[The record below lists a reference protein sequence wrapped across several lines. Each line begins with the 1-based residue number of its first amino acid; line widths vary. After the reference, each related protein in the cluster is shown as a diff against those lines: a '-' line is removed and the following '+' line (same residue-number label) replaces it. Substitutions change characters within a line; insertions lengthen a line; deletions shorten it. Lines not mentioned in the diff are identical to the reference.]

1 MTVRIVTDSSCDLP
15 QKMADALGIRIVPL
29 SVRFGDTEYIDRTT
43 ITATEFWSKCA
54 ASATL
59 PETAAPSPGS
69 FEETYRSLAAEG
81 ATAIVVVALSS
92 DLSATMQSAE
102 LAARA
107 MADEAAS
114 LRAMQPS
121 DVAGV
126 VRDLPIAQR
135 QLLAKEMDDDRLTDL
150 HEEMPESDQ
159 LALISNLDINRLI
172 DVLAPEI
179 DVRIVDSRN
188 ASMGLGLTVLACAE
202 LAKTGA
208 SADEVVA
215 RAQSVIPRTRVFAAL
230 DTLDNL
236 KKGGRIG
243 GAKAMLATVMS
254 IKPLIS
260 ITNGLVEEAGK
271 QRTRSKALAHLV
283 DILRNQEVPIERL
296 AVLNAQCADIDA
308 FIAMVKEVYTGEIIV
323 GDIGAVI
330 GTHAGQGT
338 IGIVF
343 LLSA

>member
-15 QKMADALGIRIVPL
+15 QAMADALGIRIVPL

-107 MADEAAS
+107 
-114 LRAMQPS
+114 
-121 DVAGV
+121 VAPG
-126 VRDLPIAQR
+126 
-135 QLLAKEMDDDRLTDL
+135 
-150 HEEMPESDQ
+150 
-159 LALISNLDINRLI
+159 
-172 DVLAPEI
+172 I

-296 AVLNAQCADIDA
+296 AVLNAQCSDIDA

>member
-15 QKMADALGIRIVPL
+15 QGMADALGIRIVPL
-29 SVRFGDTEYIDRTT
+29 SIRFGDTEYIDRTT

-54 ASATL
+54 ASPTL
-59 PETAAPSPGS
+59 PETAAPSPGQ

-81 ATAIVVVALSS
+81 ATAIVVVSLSS

-107 MADEAAS
+107 VT
-114 LRAMQPS
+114 P
-121 DVAGV
+121 G
-126 VRDLPIAQR
+126 
-135 QLLAKEMDDDRLTDL
+135 
-150 HEEMPESDQ
+150 
-159 LALISNLDINRLI
+159 
-172 DVLAPEI
+172 I

-202 LAKTGA
+202 LASTGA

-260 ITNGLVEEAGK
+260 ITNGLVAEAGK

-296 AVLNAQCADIDA
+296 SVLNAQCSDVDA
-308 FIAMVKEVYTGEIIV
+308 FVAMVKEVYSGEIII

>member
-15 QKMADALGIRIVPL
+15 QAMADALGIRIVPL

-107 MADEAAS
+107 
-114 LRAMQPS
+114 
-121 DVAGV
+121 VAPG
-126 VRDLPIAQR
+126 
-135 QLLAKEMDDDRLTDL
+135 
-150 HEEMPESDQ
+150 
-159 LALISNLDINRLI
+159 
-172 DVLAPEI
+172 I

-208 SADEVVA
+208 SADDVVA

-296 AVLNAQCADIDA
+296 SILNAQCSDIDA
-308 FIAMVKEVYTGEIIV
+308 FVAMVKEVYTGEIIV

>member
-15 QKMADALGIRIVPL
+15 QAMADALGIRIVPL

-107 MADEAAS
+107 
-114 LRAMQPS
+114 
-121 DVAGV
+121 VAPG
-126 VRDLPIAQR
+126 
-135 QLLAKEMDDDRLTDL
+135 
-150 HEEMPESDQ
+150 
-159 LALISNLDINRLI
+159 
-172 DVLAPEI
+172 I

-283 DILRNQEVPIERL
+283 DILRNQEAPIERL

>member
-15 QKMADALGIRIVPL
+15 QAMADALGIRIVPL

-69 FEETYRSLAAEG
+69 YEETYRSLAAEG

-102 LAARA
+102 LAAR
-107 MADEAAS
+107 
-114 LRAMQPS
+114 
-121 DVAGV
+121 V
-126 VRDLPIAQR
+126 V
-135 QLLAKEMDDDRLTDL
+135 
-150 HEEMPESDQ
+150 
-159 LALISNLDINRLI
+159 
-172 DVLAPEI
+172 APEI

-215 RAQSVIPRTRVFAAL
+215 RAQSVIPRMRLYAAL

-260 ITNGLVEEAGK
+260 ITNGLVAEAGK

-283 DILRNQEVPIERL
+283 DILRNQQVPIERL

-308 FIAMVKEVYTGEIIV
+308 FVAMVKEVYTGEIIV

>member
-15 QKMADALGIRIVPL
+15 QAMADALGIRIVPL

-54 ASATL
+54 ESATL

-69 FEETYRSLAAEG
+69 YEETYRSLAAEG

-107 MADEAAS
+107 
-114 LRAMQPS
+114 
-121 DVAGV
+121 VAPG
-126 VRDLPIAQR
+126 
-135 QLLAKEMDDDRLTDL
+135 
-150 HEEMPESDQ
+150 
-159 LALISNLDINRLI
+159 
-172 DVLAPEI
+172 I

-283 DILRNQEVPIERL
+283 DILRHQEVPIERL
-296 AVLNAQCADIDA
+296 AVLNAQCSDIDA

>member
-15 QKMADALGIRIVPL
+15 QGMADALGIRIVPL
-29 SVRFGDTEYIDRTT
+29 SIRFGDTEYIDRTT
-43 ITATEFWSKCA
+43 ITATEFWSKCT
-54 ASATL
+54 ASPTL
-59 PETAAPSPGS
+59 PETAAPSPGQ

-81 ATAIVVVALSS
+81 ATAIVVVSLSS

-107 MADEAAS
+107 
-114 LRAMQPS
+114 
-121 DVAGV
+121 VAPG
-126 VRDLPIAQR
+126 
-135 QLLAKEMDDDRLTDL
+135 
-150 HEEMPESDQ
+150 
-159 LALISNLDINRLI
+159 
-172 DVLAPEI
+172 I

-202 LAKTGA
+202 LAATGA

-260 ITNGLVEEAGK
+260 ITNGLVAEAGK

-296 AVLNAQCADIDA
+296 SVLNAQCADVDA
-308 FIAMVKEVYTGEIIV
+308 FVAMVKEVYSGEIII

>member
-15 QKMADALGIRIVPL
+15 QAMADALGIRIVPL

-69 FEETYRSLAAEG
+69 YEETYRSLAAEG

-107 MADEAAS
+107 
-114 LRAMQPS
+114 
-121 DVAGV
+121 VAPG
-126 VRDLPIAQR
+126 
-135 QLLAKEMDDDRLTDL
+135 
-150 HEEMPESDQ
+150 
-159 LALISNLDINRLI
+159 
-172 DVLAPEI
+172 I

-215 RAQSVIPRTRVFAAL
+215 RAQSVIPRVRLFAAL

-283 DILRNQEVPIERL
+283 NILRNQEVPIERL
-296 AVLNAQCADIDA
+296 SILNAQCSDIDA
-308 FIAMVKEVYTGEIIV
+308 FVAMVKEVYTGEIIV

>member
-15 QKMADALGIRIVPL
+15 QAMADALGIRIVPL

-107 MADEAAS
+107 
-114 LRAMQPS
+114 
-121 DVAGV
+121 VAPG
-126 VRDLPIAQR
+126 
-135 QLLAKEMDDDRLTDL
+135 
-150 HEEMPESDQ
+150 
-159 LALISNLDINRLI
+159 
-172 DVLAPEI
+172 I

-308 FIAMVKEVYTGEIIV
+308 FLAMVKEVCSGEIIV

>member
-15 QKMADALGIRIVPL
+15 QGMADALGIRIVPL
-29 SVRFGDTEYIDRTT
+29 SIRFGDTEYIDRTT

-54 ASATL
+54 ASPTL
-59 PETAAPSPGS
+59 PETAAPSPGQ

-81 ATAIVVVALSS
+81 ATAIVVLSLSS

-107 MADEAAS
+107 
-114 LRAMQPS
+114 
-121 DVAGV
+121 VAPG
-126 VRDLPIAQR
+126 
-135 QLLAKEMDDDRLTDL
+135 
-150 HEEMPESDQ
+150 
-159 LALISNLDINRLI
+159 
-172 DVLAPEI
+172 I

-202 LAKTGA
+202 LAATGA
-208 SADEVVA
+208 STDEVVA

-260 ITNGLVEEAGK
+260 ITNGLVAEAGK

-296 AVLNAQCADIDA
+296 SVLNAQCADVDA
-308 FIAMVKEVYTGEIIV
+308 FVAMVKEVYSGEIII

>member
-15 QKMADALGIRIVPL
+15 QAMADALGIRIVPL
-29 SVRFGDTEYIDRTT
+29 TVRFGDTEYIDRTT

-54 ASATL
+54 ASAAL
-59 PETAAPSPGS
+59 PETAAPSQGN

-92 DLSATMQSAE
+92 DLSATMQSAV

-107 MADEAAS
+107 
-114 LRAMQPS
+114 
-121 DVAGV
+121 VAPG
-126 VRDLPIAQR
+126 
-135 QLLAKEMDDDRLTDL
+135 
-150 HEEMPESDQ
+150 
-159 LALISNLDINRLI
+159 
-172 DVLAPEI
+172 I

-296 AVLNAQCADIDA
+296 AVLNAQCADIDS

>member
-15 QKMADALGIRIVPL
+15 QAMADALGIRIVPL

-107 MADEAAS
+107 
-114 LRAMQPS
+114 
-121 DVAGV
+121 VAPG
-126 VRDLPIAQR
+126 
-135 QLLAKEMDDDRLTDL
+135 
-150 HEEMPESDQ
+150 
-159 LALISNLDINRLI
+159 
-172 DVLAPEI
+172 I

-283 DILRNQEVPIERL
+283 EILRNQEVPIERL

-338 IGIVF
+338 IGIAF

>member
-15 QKMADALGIRIVPL
+15 QAMADALGIRIVPL

-107 MADEAAS
+107 VS
-114 LRAMQPS
+114 P
-121 DVAGV
+121 G
-126 VRDLPIAQR
+126 
-135 QLLAKEMDDDRLTDL
+135 
-150 HEEMPESDQ
+150 
-159 LALISNLDINRLI
+159 IN
-172 DVLAPEI
+172 
-179 DVRIVDSRN
+179 VRIVDSRN

-283 DILRNQEVPIERL
+283 EILRNQEVPIERL

>member
-15 QKMADALGIRIVPL
+15 QAMADALGIRIVPL

-107 MADEAAS
+107 
-114 LRAMQPS
+114 
-121 DVAGV
+121 VAPG
-126 VRDLPIAQR
+126 
-135 QLLAKEMDDDRLTDL
+135 
-150 HEEMPESDQ
+150 
-159 LALISNLDINRLI
+159 
-172 DVLAPEI
+172 I

-260 ITNGLVEEAGK
+260 VTNGLVEEAGK

-296 AVLNAQCADIDA
+296 AILNAQCSDVDA

>member
-1 MTVRIVTDSSCDLP
+1 
-15 QKMADALGIRIVPL
+15 MADALGIRIGPL

-59 PETAAPSPGS
+59 PETAAPSQGN

-92 DLSATMQSAE
+92 DLSATMQSAV

-107 MADEAAS
+107 
-114 LRAMQPS
+114 
-121 DVAGV
+121 VAPG
-126 VRDLPIAQR
+126 
-135 QLLAKEMDDDRLTDL
+135 
-150 HEEMPESDQ
+150 
-159 LALISNLDINRLI
+159 
-172 DVLAPEI
+172 I

-202 LAKTGA
+202 LASTGA

-296 AVLNAQCADIDA
+296 AVLNAQCADIDS

>member
-15 QKMADALGIRIVPL
+15 QAMADALGIRIVPL

-107 MADEAAS
+107 
-114 LRAMQPS
+114 
-121 DVAGV
+121 VAPG
-126 VRDLPIAQR
+126 
-135 QLLAKEMDDDRLTDL
+135 
-150 HEEMPESDQ
+150 
-159 LALISNLDINRLI
+159 
-172 DVLAPEI
+172 I

-208 SADEVVA
+208 SVDEVVA

-283 DILRNQEVPIERL
+283 EILRNQEVPIERL

>member
-15 QKMADALGIRIVPL
+15 QAMADALGIRIVPL

-107 MADEAAS
+107 VS
-114 LRAMQPS
+114 P
-121 DVAGV
+121 G
-126 VRDLPIAQR
+126 
-135 QLLAKEMDDDRLTDL
+135 
-150 HEEMPESDQ
+150 
-159 LALISNLDINRLI
+159 
-172 DVLAPEI
+172 I

-208 SADEVVA
+208 TADEVVA
-215 RAQSVIPRTRVFAAL
+215 RAHSVIPRTRVFAAL

-296 AVLNAQCADIDA
+296 AVLNAQCSDIDA

>member
-15 QKMADALGIRIVPL
+15 QGMADALGIRIVPL
-29 SVRFGDTEYIDRTT
+29 SIRFGDTEYIDRTT

-69 FEETYRSLAAEG
+69 YEETYRSLAAEG

-107 MADEAAS
+107 
-114 LRAMQPS
+114 
-121 DVAGV
+121 VAPG
-126 VRDLPIAQR
+126 
-135 QLLAKEMDDDRLTDL
+135 
-150 HEEMPESDQ
+150 
-159 LALISNLDINRLI
+159 
-172 DVLAPEI
+172 I
-179 DVRIVDSRN
+179 DVRIIDSRN

-208 SADEVVA
+208 SVDEVVA
-215 RAQSVIPRTRVFAAL
+215 RAQSVIPRMRLFAAL

-308 FIAMVKEVYTGEIIV
+308 FVAMVKEVYTGEIIV

-338 IGIVF
+338 VGIVF

>member
-15 QKMADALGIRIVPL
+15 QAMADALGIRIVPL

-43 ITATEFWSKCA
+43 ITATEFWSLCA

-107 MADEAAS
+107 
-114 LRAMQPS
+114 
-121 DVAGV
+121 VAPG
-126 VRDLPIAQR
+126 
-135 QLLAKEMDDDRLTDL
+135 
-150 HEEMPESDQ
+150 
-159 LALISNLDINRLI
+159 
-172 DVLAPEI
+172 I

-308 FIAMVKEVYTGEIIV
+308 FVAMVKEVYAGEIIV